1 MGLLIADAVVLA
13 AVVFAARWAAA
24 RPARVTPLALALV
37 AATVFIL
44 IRNHYDLEDS
54 AFLWGLLAVSASAS
68 VTTAGV
74 ALTTRQG
81 ARDSFIFGVVAGV
94 LLPIL
99 FIAYLA
105 LRLTICLIT
114 DCDLS

>member
-13 AVVFAARWAAA
+13 AVVFATRRAAA
-24 RPARVTPLALALV
+24 RPARVTPLVLALV
-37 AATVFIL
+37 AATLFIL
-44 IRNHYDLEDS
+44 IRNQYDLEDS

-68 VTTAGV
+68 VASAGI

-81 ARDSFIFGVVAGV
+81 ARDSFIFGVLAGV
-94 LLPIL
+94 LVPLL
-99 FIAYLA
+99 FVAYLA